1 MMMRHSLGLDAEA
14 TAVEQAVEGVLA
26 EGYRTAD
33 IGADG
38 GEVIDTARMGSV
50 IAGRV

>member
-1 MMMRHSLGLDAEA
+1 LRLDEEA
-14 TAVEQAVEGVLA
+14 TAVEESVEGVLA

-33 IGADG
+33 IASDG
-38 GEVIDTARMGSV
+38 GDLVGTSRMGDV